1 MFDSINRGKWWDR
14 GWSLVEGCT
23 KVSEGCQNCW
33 SITQSHVRAYQ
44 RNPNIKERYSGL
56 TAGTEWTGEVRE
68 MWGDINKVTPNQK
81 PQVVSIWNDLFHEKV
96 SFNFIYKVFV
106 RMMYCKQHVFIIC
119 TKRPERMRLMLNEI
133 YFHLERNNYCIT
145 QPLPNIIGMVT
156 VESQSHG
163 NRLTALQYS
172 KFKYKAVS
180 IEPMLGPIKLSKV
193 QFKYLDWVI
202 CGTES
207 GKNRRPTNPELVR
220 SLRDQCIAYDVPFF
234 LKQMEIDGKIVHMP
248 ELDGK
253 IWNQTPKI
261 KSRMQYDK

>member
-44 RNPNIKERYSGL
+44 RNPKIKERYSGL

-202 CGTES
+202 CGAES
-207 GKNRRPTNPELVR
+207 GPGARPMDPDWAW
-220 SLRDQCIAYDVPFF
+220 SIRDQCVNAGVPFF
-234 LKQMEIDGKIVHMP
+234 FKQLKLINGKMVHMP
-248 ELDGK
+248 VLDGR
-253 IWNQTPKI
+253 IWDQTPKI
-261 KSRMQYDK
+261 N

>member
-44 RNPNIKERYSGL
+44 RNPKTKERYKGL
-56 TAGTEWTGEVRE
+56 TTGGEWTGEIRE

-106 RMMYCKQHVFIIC
+106 RMMHCKQHVFIIC
-119 TKRPERMRLMLNEI
+119 TKRPEQMRLMLNEI
-133 YFHLERNNYCIT
+133 YFHLERNYSIT
-145 QPLPNIIGMVT
+145 QPLPNVMGMVT

-163 NRLTALQYS
+163 NRLTALHYS

-202 CGTES
+202 CGAES
-207 GKNRRPTNPELVR
+207 GPGARPMLPYWVR
-220 SLRDQCIAYDVPFF
+220 SIRDQCIDAGVPFF
-234 LKQMEIDGKIVHMP
+234 FKQWGGVRKRENGRN
-248 ELDGK
+248 LDWK
-253 IWNQTPKI
+253 TWNQTPKI
-261 KSRMQYDK
+261 K